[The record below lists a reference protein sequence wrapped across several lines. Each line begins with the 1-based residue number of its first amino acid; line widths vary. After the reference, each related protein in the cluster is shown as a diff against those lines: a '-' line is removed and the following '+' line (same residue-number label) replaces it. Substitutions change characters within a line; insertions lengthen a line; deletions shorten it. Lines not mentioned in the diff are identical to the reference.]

1 MDLARVER
9 RAMTAAGAGLVYLC
23 TAAQSVP
30 APSAGDPVAGKA
42 LFEGRGGCLSCHA
55 IGGRGGKAGPDLSW
69 IGVVRSR
76 ESLRRVL
83 IDPSAP
89 AHAVSSAAIQ
99 TAEIDHLVAYLN
111 GLKAIPP
118 SEPRDR
124 TRTIAPVTESVDF
137 FDRPEREAEEK
148 SDALI
153 DALSIRE
160 GARVADIGAGTGYFT
175 WRLARRAGPTGK
187 VFAVD
192 IRQSM
197 LDITARAVK
206 AHGLANVEFVLGKE
220 NDPRLAE
227 RSLDMVF
234 IAHSYHEFAQPETV
248 MDAVRRSLKR
258 GGRLVIVEYKKESQ
272 SAPAAPLHKMSLDE
286 IRSEI
291 EPMGFDLDRI
301 LDFLPVQHCLIFI
314 PR

>member
-1 MDLARVER
+1 LR
-9 RAMTAAGAGLVYLC
+9 RA
-23 TAAQSVP
+23 
-30 APSAGDPVAGKA
+30 
-42 LFEGRGGCLSCHA
+42 
-55 IGGRGGKAGPDLSW
+55 
-69 IGVVRSR
+69 
-76 ESLRRVL
+76 L
-83 IDPSAP
+83 IDPA
-89 AHAVSSAAIQ
+89 AVGHAKSSATLSA
-99 TAEIDHLVAYLN
+99 AEIDHLVSYLS

-153 DALSIRE
+153 DALGIRE

-175 WRLARRAGPTGK
+175 WRLARRVGPSGK

-197 LDITARAVK
+197 LDITAQAVK
-206 AHGLANVEFVLGKE
+206 AHGFANVDFVLGTE

-272 SAPAAPLHKMSLDE
+272 RAPAAPLHKMSLDE
-286 IRSEI
+286 IRNEI